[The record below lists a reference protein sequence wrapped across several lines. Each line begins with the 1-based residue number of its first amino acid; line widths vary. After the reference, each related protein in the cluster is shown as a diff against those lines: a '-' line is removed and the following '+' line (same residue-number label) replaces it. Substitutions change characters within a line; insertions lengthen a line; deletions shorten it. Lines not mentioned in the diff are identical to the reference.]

1 MSIIVPDTFHAFQES
16 SPEYVDACELLELY
30 IQTKYTLIGELP
42 GDVMEKDTSEK
53 TSEPGRS
60 SDASVKMEVDEV
72 RGSTACSSSV
82 MHAAGFAL

>member
-1 MSIIVPDTFHAFQES
+1 MQNTCLNTRECKLSFHAFQES

-42 GDVMEKDTSEK
+42 GDVTEKDTPEK
-53 TSEPGRS
+53 VNEPSRS

-72 RGSTACSSSV
+72 RG
-82 MHAAGFAL
+82 